1 VEWHFAV
8 LHCCQLE
15 VEPGFGVDRTV
26 IVMRGFARV
35 GSGWRRAAKRPRPHS
50 ISISIAAVAGIAIG
64 CQGGYPIAATRCDE
78 WCDQM
83 RRVECGSYDPAACVA
98 GCESAGVGQDAC
110 ADLVEQALSCLKS
123 KSDAEL
129 DCETW
134 LRAAEEPC
142 LVEQT
147 TALECGNLTVHG
159 EPGDGAPGG
168 SAPPGNE

>member
-1 VEWHFAV
+1 
-8 LHCCQLE
+8 
-15 VEPGFGVDRTV
+15 
-26 IVMRGFARV
+26 MRLLARI
-35 GSGWRRAAKRPRPHS
+35 GSGWRWAAKRPRPHS
-50 ISISIAAVAGIAIG
+50 ISISIAVAALAVCATMVVVD

-98 GCESAGVGQDAC
+98 GCESAGVGQDVC
-110 ADLVEQALSCLKS
+110 ADWVEQALSCLRS

-147 TALECGNLTVHG
+147 AALECGNLAVHG
-159 EPGDGAPGG
+159 EPSDGAPGG
-168 SAPPGNE
+168 SAPPND